1 MFSILMLTGFVK
13 IGSVDYISNGYAA
26 IEYVEN
32 SMIRYIDIP
41 LSDAECYPEE
51 GGYVLFGHNKIVECF
66 HKQ

>member
-41 LSDAECYPEE
+41 LSNAECYPEE
-51 GGYVLFGHNKIVECF
+51 GGYVLFDHDKIVKCF
-66 HKQ
+66 RKQ